1 MVVVASTTASLARQ
15 SPTGVTDVNK
25 KVTPAPA
32 SFRASETSGKDE
44 DVPK

>member
-1 MVVVASTTASLARQ
+1 VVDSTITSLARQ
-15 SPTGVTDVNK
+15 SPTGVTDGNK

-32 SFRASETSGKDE
+32 FFRVGETSGKDE

>member
-1 MVVVASTTASLARQ
+1 MVVASATASLARQ
-15 SPTGVTDVNK
+15 SPTGVTDVNN

-32 SFRASETSGKDE
+32 SFRVGETSGKDE